1 MPASSNKLP
10 IGVLI
15 SGSGSN
21 LQSIIDAC
29 EAGRLDAEVK
39 VVVSNNPTAYGLE
52 RCYKHSIP
60 TVVIT
65 KDEFPD
71 KAAFDDEIIKTLNA
85 NGVNL
90 VALAGFMRILTP
102 ALVAAFPMRIMN
114 IHPSLLPAFPGLDV
128 QRKALEHGVRFA
140 GCTVHFVD
148 AGVDS
153 GPIII
158 QAAVPVLDDDTPET
172 LSKRILVQEHRIYP
186 QAIQLYAE
194 GRLNVRNRR
203 VFITHGKNAETSLTN
218 PQCTLFKDDR

>member
-21 LQSIIDAC
+21 LQAIIDAC
-29 EAGRLDAEVK
+29 EAGRLDAQIK
-39 VVVSNNPTAYGLE
+39 VVISDNPSAYGME

-60 TVVIT
+60 AKVVA
-65 KDEFPD
+65 KEAFPK
-71 KAAFDDEIIKTLNA
+71 KAAYDDELIKTLNEH
-85 NGVNL
+85 GVNL
-90 VALAGFMRILTP
+90 VVLAGFMRILTP
-102 ALVAAFPMRIMN
+102 ALIAAFPMRIMN

-128 QRKALEHGVRFA
+128 QKKALDHGVRFT

-158 QAAVPVLDDDTPET
+158 AAVVPVNHADTVDT
-172 LSKRILVQEHRIYP
+172 LSHRILEQEHRIYP
-186 QAIQLYAE
+186 QAIQLYAQ
-194 GRLNVRNRR
+194 GRLSVHGRR
-203 VFITHGKNAETSLTN
+203 VFVTGCKETAGAMTN
-218 PQCTLFKDDR
+218 PPVTIFDE